1 MEEQRK
7 MFGTM
12 PDGQKVEAITL
23 SSGPCTCTIITYG
36 GAVQSL
42 VVPDREGKPVDIV
55 LGMDTVEDYI
65 RQDKYLGA
73 LIGRCGNRTA
83 GASFTLN
90 GKEYPLPANDG
101 PNHLHGGGAG
111 FDKRLWTVE
120 ELTVNTLKL
129 SLVSPDG
136 EEGYPGTL
144 TVEVIYRLSGG
155 CLEIDYLARS
165 DADTVCNLTNH
176 TYFNLSGHGAGSV
189 ENHLLQLNASR
200 YTPIGQ
206 GLIPT
211 GELAGVEGTPMDLRT
226 PRRLG
231 VGWAQPS
238 EQLELA
244 GGYDHNW
251 VIDGE
256 PGTMRPFAK
265 AYAPDTGIT
274 LELEATLPGLQ
285 FYAGNFLA
293 GCPAG
298 KGGAHYDYRTGFC
311 LETQFYP
318 DSIHHEEFPSPI
330 LRAGETWRHTA
341 RFRFGTEG

>member
-1 MEEQRK
+1 MEERRK

-12 PDGQKVEAITL
+12 PDGRAVEAITL
-23 SSGPCTCTIITYG
+23 RDGPYTCTIITYG

-42 VVPDREGKPVDIV
+42 VVPDRNGKPVDIV
-55 LGMDTVEDYI
+55 LGMDTVEGYLA
-65 RQDKYLGA
+65 QDKYLGA

-90 GKEYPLPANDG
+90 GKEYPLLANDG

-111 FDKRLWTVE
+111 FDKKLWTVE
-120 ELTVNTLKL
+120 ELTGNTLKL

-144 TVEVIYRLSGG
+144 TVEVTYRLSGG
-155 CLEIDYLARS
+155 CLEIDYLAKS
-165 DADTVCNLTNH
+165 DVDTVCNLTNH

-189 ENHLLQLNASR
+189 EDHLLRLNASR
-200 YTPIGQ
+200 YIPIGQ

-211 GELAGVEGTPMDLRT
+211 GELASVEGTPMDLRT

-231 VGWAQPS
+231 EGWSQPS

-256 PGTMRPFAK
+256 PGVLRPFAK

-293 GCPAG
+293 DCPAG
-298 KGGAHYDYRTGFC
+298 KGGATYGYRTGFC

-318 DSIHHEEFPSPI
+318 DSIHHPQFPSPI
-330 LRAGETWRHTA
+330 LKAGETWRHTA